1 MVEDM
6 VADKVE
12 DMVGVI
18 MAKYLLNLAMDM
30 VGALDHL
37 VAMEVDVEVIVEG
50 LVHMVAMEVE
60 VEVMVEVITERERLD
75 MVAMPH
81 SMVKVASF

>member
-18 MAKYLLNLAMDM
+18 MAKDLLNLAMDM

-37 VAMEVDVEVIVEG
+37 VAMQ
-50 LVHMVAMEVE
+50 VAGGRSSSYGGYGGGGRSLRKESGW
-60 VEVMVEVITERERLD
+60 IWWLWRWLQRRIWWRLWI
-75 MVAMPH
+75 
-81 SMVKVASF
+81 